1 MNTSGAEA
9 TADPDPER
17 DLRGWLARRGSLAV
31 ADQAV
36 ASLTGFVTHVW
47 LARVLSPEHYG
58 LFAISQSVYA
68 LIVDGFGVVFAEPMM
83 VLAPGRFA
91 PQQASYLRTLV
102 RVCGLF
108 AVLLGALL
116 VAGHAL
122 IARCDAG
129 ALADVLR
136 ALGLAL
142 PGMLLLHLARR
153 ICSAR
158 FRLRSALWIG
168 LATLAL
174 TVLGL
179 WAEQRFWQLTAAR
192 AYAALGSAAGLVA
205 IVALFALDR
214 GGEVT
219 RERYREV
226 LYEHGRW
233 AMWGVPNVA
242 ARWFPINAYY
252 VLLPLSSPG
261 AVGLAAAAQLR
272 VIMTLIMPMLQLQG
286 ALSSSLISSLARRGG
301 AAAEG
306 GAGRVLRFVAVAAT
320 LYTLAMALAGPLG
333 VPALFGERYSVSW
346 PELAWSGAALIA
358 SGVASVLRTTLLALE
373 QPRRV
378 LIATSTSAL
387 ATLTI
392 GVLAARAFGVPGALF
407 GIAAASIVQAAA
419 MSRALRASLR
429 AH

>member
-1 MNTSGAEA
+1 MSTSGAEA
-9 TADPDPER
+9 KADPER
-17 DLRGWLARRGSLAV
+17 DLRDWLARRGSLAV

-47 LARVLSPEHYG
+47 LARALSPEHYG
-58 LFAISQSVYA
+58 LFAVSQSVYA

-91 PQQASYLRTLV
+91 PQQAAYLRTLV
-102 RVCGLF
+102 RVCALC
-108 AVLLGALL
+108 AVLVGGLL
-116 VAGHAL
+116 VASHGL
-122 IARCDAG
+122 VTG
-129 ALADVLR
+129 ALADVLS

-142 PGMLLLHLARR
+142 PGMLLSQLSRR

-158 FRLRSALWIG
+158 FALRSALWIG
-168 LATLAL
+168 LATLL
-174 TVLGL
+174 FTVLGL
-179 WAEQRFWQLTAAR
+179 WASQRFWHLTAAS
-192 AYAALGSAAGLVA
+192 AYAAIGGAAGLVA
-205 IVALFALDR
+205 LAALLGLRR

-219 RERYREV
+219 RERYREL

-233 AMWGVPNVA
+233 AVWGVPNVA

-252 VLLPLSSPG
+252 VLMPLLSPG

-286 ALSSSLISSLARRGG
+286 ALSSSLISSLARRGA

-306 GAGRVLRFVAVAAT
+306 GASRVLRFVAAAAA

-333 VPALFGERYSVSW
+333 VPALFGKHYAVSW
-346 PELAWSGAALIA
+346 LELTWSGAALIA
-358 SGVASVLRTTLLALE
+358 SGVASVQRTTLLALE

-378 LIATSTSAL
+378 LIATSISAL
-387 ATLTI
+387 TTLTL

-407 GIAAASIVQAAA
+407 GIAAAGMVQAAA